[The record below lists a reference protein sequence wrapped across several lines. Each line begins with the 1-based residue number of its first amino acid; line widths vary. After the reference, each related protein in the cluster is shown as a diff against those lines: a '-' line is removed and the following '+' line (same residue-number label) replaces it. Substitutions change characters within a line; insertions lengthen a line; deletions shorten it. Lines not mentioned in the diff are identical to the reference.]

1 MSKPYLDLN
10 CQIGH
15 LKNKGI
21 YIGNR
26 AQVKRVLM
34 GLNFQRFL
42 AYRVHFLNPQK
53 KIKTN
58 TKFKHIYKLHEFD
71 KELRDLTGIILEDI
85 ELNFR
90 RHIAYTLGNDGVHS
104 YLNNQNFRDH
114 FKHAS
119 LLTSINRCISEA
131 KNTHSKKARK
141 VVKYHLDN
149 HCDDLPIYK
158 VVEILTF
165 GELSKFFEN
174 LKSSSPQNT
183 SLEYKDKIR
192 EFYVRHK
199 QNTKINNKI
208 LESWLRELVEVRNKC
223 AHYDMLWDY
232 QKQLMYL
239 RGDSSWRKGV
249 FRSKA
254 GSTTYKFYGICLIFK
269 ELCLSKTGFKKY
281 MYNLKD
287 LLKKYSNIIT
297 LTDLGFP
304 TSWEQDLGLK

>member
-1 MSKPYLDLN
+1 MSKPYLNLN

-21 YIGNR
+21 YLGNR
-26 AQVKRVLM
+26 AEVKRVLTR
-34 GLNFQRFL
+34 LNFQRFL
-42 AYRVHFLNPQK
+42 AYRVHFFNSQR
-53 KIKTN
+53 KIKSS

-71 KELRDLTGIILEDI
+71 KELRDLTGAILEDI

-104 YLNNQNFRDH
+104 YLNVQNFRDSS
-114 FKHAS
+114 KHAA
-119 LLTSINRCISEA
+119 LLISINRYVSDAQTSI
-131 KNTHSKKARK
+131 KGRK

-149 HCDDLPIYK
+149 HNDDLPIYK

-174 LKSSSPQNT
+174 LKSSTPHST
-183 SLEYKDKIR
+183 VLEYKDKIT
-192 EFYVRHK
+192 EIYIKHK
-199 QNTKINNKI
+199 QNTKITNKF
-208 LESWLRELVEVRNKC
+208 LVSWLRELVEIRNKC

-232 QKQLMYL
+232 QKQLKYL
-239 RGDSSWRKGV
+239 RTDSAWIKGV
-249 FRSKA
+249 FSSKH
-254 GSTTYKFYGICLIFK
+254 GNTTYKFYGICLIFK
-269 ELCLSKTGFKKY
+269 ELCLSKKDFKKY

-287 LLKKYSNIIT
+287 LSKKYSHIIT

-304 TSWEQDLGLK
+304 PNWEQDLGFK